1 MEAEN
6 WLRICSY
13 DLVKAKGLTKVKA
26 VKKKDN
32 ESIQKIFKE

>member
-1 MEAEN
+1 MI
-6 WLRICSY
+6 W
-13 DLVKAKGLTKVKA
+13 VKAKGLTKVKA